1 MSESP
6 KKPPRRK
13 RYAGTHPRKFHERY
27 KELAPAKY
35 PGQADKV
42 RGQGRTPAGTHVP
55 VMPREVMAALNP
67 QPGQSMLDCT
77 LGHGG
82 HAELLARAAGP
93 GGRVIGI
100 DLDAAELE
108 RSVQRLRGLG
118 LSLSAHHTNFAGMG
132 NVLAAENLTG
142 VDCLLADL
150 GVSSMQLDRPERG
163 FGFKYDGP
171 LDMRMDAGRGKPAAE
186 LLRDTD
192 AEALTGWLRDF
203 GDEIDAKVIAE
214 AIKHSP
220 PKTTF
225 ALVELVLRAK
235 GIAPGKLR
243 RRNARDK
250 HPAAQ
255 VFQALRMAVNREA
268 ENLEHLLRL
277 LPYVVNPGGRFA
289 LITFHSGEQRRVQNA
304 LRKWRADGVFN
315 AASIEPQAPTREEIY
330 NNPRARSARLFTAIR
345 L

>member
-1 MSESP
+1 
-6 KKPPRRK
+6 
-13 RYAGTHPRKFHERY
+13 
-27 KELAPAKY
+27 
-35 PGQADKV
+35 
-42 RGQGRTPAGTHVP
+42 
-55 VMPREVMAALNP
+55 
-67 QPGQSMLDCT
+67 
-77 LGHGG
+77 
-82 HAELLARAAGP
+82 
-93 GGRVIGI
+93 VIGI

-108 RSVQRLRGLG
+108 RTVQRLRGLG

-192 AEALTGWLRDF
+192 AETLTGWLRDF

-220 PKTTF
+220 PETTF

-243 RRNARDK
+243 RQASTD
-250 HPAAQ
+250 HSSASESSSVQ
-255 VFQALRMAVNREA
+255 V
-268 ENLEHLLRL
+268 
-277 LPYVVNPGGRFA
+277 
-289 LITFHSGEQRRVQNA
+289 
-304 LRKWRADGVFN
+304 
-315 AASIEPQAPTREEIY
+315 
-330 NNPRARSARLFTAIR
+330 NNVCKL
-345 L
+345 